1 MQGLLKRLEWVYQ
14 FLASKKLT
22 LIIFLILGVIF
33 IPRTFS
39 EETDIRVGYLGNIF
53 FGLLSL
59 NMILCTVQRIKT
71 LAKSVIIMH
80 IGILVTFAGVVI
92 SSFGYIATVNV
103 YEGSSVD
110 TVYRWDLEKN
120 APLGVDLML
129 KNVNLEHYPNP
140 VKVGVLRGE
149 EKAGLFELKT
159 GKSFKIDK
167 YKIMV
172 DSLDV
177 AARNLQMSVYDGDTL
192 IGFTQTDGKS
202 DLPSDFPYEFKLV
215 AYKDTA
221 LLKMWVYLELS
232 RDSEIMSEGISA
244 VNSPLKWEGINYH
257 HVSVD
262 YDEYGNRFAGIQITY
277 DPGIKYV
284 YTGFMIL
291 SIGCVMYAM
300 RRFYA
305 YRF

>member
-1 MQGLLKRLEWVYQ
+1 MKRLEWVYQ

-22 LIIFLILGVIF
+22 IIVFLVLGLIF

-39 EETDIRVGYLGNIF
+39 EETDIQVGYLGNIF

-71 LAKSVIIMH
+71 LAKSVLIMH

-110 TVYRWDLEKN
+110 TVYRWDLEKD
-120 APLGVDLML
+120 APLGVDLMV
-129 KNVNLEHYPNP
+129 KSVNLEYYANP
-140 VKVGVLRGE
+140 VRVGVLRGE
-149 EKAGLFELKT
+149 EKEGLFELKT
-159 GKSFKIDK
+159 GESFNMDR
-167 YKIMV
+167 YKILV
-172 DSLDV
+172 DSLEV
-177 AARNLQMSVYDGDTL
+177 IEKNLHLSVYDGDRL
-192 IGFTQTDGKS
+192 IGFAQTAGNN

-215 AYKDTA
+215 AYQDTA
-221 LLKMWVYLELS
+221 LKRAWAYLELS
-232 RDSEIMSEGISA
+232 RDSKILAEGISK
-244 VNSPLKWEGINYH
+244 VNGPLNWQGINFH
-257 HVSVD
+257 HVNVD
-262 YDEYGNRFAGIQITY
+262 YDDYGNRYAGIQITY
-277 DPGIKYV
+277 DPGINYV
-284 YTGFMIL
+284 YTGFIIL
-291 SIGCVMYAM
+291 SIGCLMYAM